1 MNTAYPIILEPAE
14 EGGYIVNILDFN
26 ISMQGDDYADAL
38 FMARDA
44 IGLYGID
51 LIDDKKSVPDAS
63 DFDSISVDPD
73 LHQIK
78 LMVDVDF
85 AKYRHEND
93 TRAIRKNCTIPAWLN
108 EKAIERGI
116 NFSQVLQ
123 EGLKER
129 LGL

>member
-1 MNTAYPIILEPAE
+1 MNTACPVILEPAE
-14 EGGYIVNILDFN
+14 EGCYIVNIPDFN
-26 ISMQGDDYADAL
+26 ISTQGDDYADAL

-51 LIDDKKSVPDAS
+51 LMDDQRPVPADS
-63 DFDSISVDPD
+63 DFDAVSVDPD

-85 AKYRHEND
+85 
-93 TRAIRKNCTIPAWLN
+93 RKNCTIPAWLN
-108 EKAIERGI
+108 KKAIERGI

-129 LGL
+129 LSL

>member
-1 MNTAYPIILEPAE
+1 MNIAYPIILEPAE
-14 EGGYIVNILDFN
+14 EGGYIVTIPDFDV
-26 ISMQGDDYADAL
+26 STQGDDYAEAL

-51 LIDDKKSVPDAS
+51 LMDDKKPIPAAS
-63 DFDSISVDPD
+63 DFDLISIDPD
-73 LHQIK
+73 LHQVK

-85 AKYRHEND
+85 AKYRREND
-93 TRAIRKNCTIPAWLN
+93 TRAVRKNCTIPAWLN
-108 EKAIERGI
+108 EEATEQGI

-123 EGLKER
+123 DGLKAR